1 MCIRDRKEKGKVTLY
16 LDTIGSL
23 ATINQGMKII
33 AQEGKI
39 AVYGL
44 RTGNELKVDIS
55 QMRNFTVQFV
65 QWPIETEE
73 MKTHDQIAEAIL
85 KGEINTDLLISHV
98 LPVEKFQ
105 EGFDAIKEKRALKV
119 ALLFGGDR

>member
-1 MCIRDRKEKGKVTLY
+1 
-16 LDTIGSL
+16 
-23 ATINQGMKII
+23 MKII

-85 KGEINTDLLISHV
+85 KGEINTDY
-98 LPVEKFQ
+98 
-105 EGFDAIKEKRALKV
+105 
-119 ALLFGGDR
+119 

>member
-1 MCIRDRKEKGKVTLY
+1 
-16 LDTIGSL
+16 
-23 ATINQGMKII
+23 
-33 AQEGKI
+33 
-39 AVYGL
+39 
-44 RTGNELKVDIS
+44 
-55 QMRNFTVQFV
+55 MRNFTVQFV

-105 EGFDAIKEKRALKV
+105 EGFDAGIIVSDDNKV
-119 ALLFGGDR
+119 DTVIICDLYTVIWGDYEE

>member
-1 MCIRDRKEKGKVTLY
+1 
-16 LDTIGSL
+16 
-23 ATINQGMKII
+23 MKII

-44 RTGNELKVDIS
+44 RTGNELKLDIS

-85 KGEINTDLLISHV
+85 NGELNTDLLISHV
-98 LPVEKFQ
+98 FPVERFQ
-105 EGFDAIKEKRALKV
+105 EGLMRLKRKER
-119 ALLFGGDR
+119 

>member
-1 MCIRDRKEKGKVTLY
+1 
-16 LDTIGSL
+16 
-23 ATINQGMKII
+23 MKII
-33 AQEGKI
+33 C
-39 AVYGL
+39 
-44 RTGNELKVDIS
+44 TGGQDCSIWSADWKELKVDIS

-105 EGFDAIKEKRALKV
+105 EGLNAIKEKRALKV